1 MKKTAQLLML
11 IIALNAFSCGDSSKK
26 ETAGTAAVNVTVA
39 PITSSKD
46 GSFLAASGTVETD
59 QHADISTRM
68 MGYVTNVHVK
78 VGDHVS
84 KGQLLVSINNTDIA
98 AKEAQVKAGIIQAKA
113 GLKNAEKDYNRFKTL
128 FSQNSASQKELDDMT
143 TRYEVAKAQLEAT
156 QQMQNEV
163 NAHLSYSNIRAP
175 FGGTITG
182 KYINNGDMANPG
194 MPLVSL
200 EAPGQ
205 FLATVMIPETEIS
218 NIKKG
223 TAVQVTVKSSGDQ
236 LSGIVSEVSN
246 SARLTGGQYIVKI
259 NLNKTDAKLYSGMFV
274 ITHFPVTVAENTMV
288 IVPKSVLVTRGEL
301 IGIYTVSQANTAIL
315 RWVRLGKTFGND
327 VEILSGLNQGETYI
341 ATADSKLYNGT
352 KINIKK

>member
-1 MKKTAQLLML
+1 MKKIAQILVIVITLVT
-11 IIALNAFSCGDSSKK
+11 FSCKDNTSKTVH
-26 ETAGTAAVNVTVA
+26 ETAPINVTVTTTT
-39 PITSSKD
+39 PSKE
-46 GSFLAASGTVETD
+46 GSFLAASGSIATD

-78 VGDHVS
+78 VGDNVS
-84 KGQLLVSINNTDIA
+84 KGQLLVSINNTDIV
-98 AKEAQVKAGIIQAKA
+98 AKEGQVKAGIIQAKA

-128 FSQNSASQKELDDMT
+128 FSLNSASQKELDDMT
-143 TRYEVAKAQLEAT
+143 TRYEVAKAQLEAA

-175 FGGTITG
+175 FSGTITG

-200 EAPGQ
+200 EAPGK
-205 FLATVMIPETEIS
+205 FVATAMIPETEIS
-218 NIKKG
+218 NIQKG
-223 TAVQVTVKSSGDQ
+223 TAVQVLVKSTGTQ
-236 LSGIVSEVSN
+236 LTGKVSEISN

-259 NLNKTDAKLYSGMFV
+259 NLDKTDTQLYSGMFV
-274 ITHFPVTVAENTMV
+274 TTHFPVKIAHNTVV
-288 IVPKSVLVTRGEL
+288 SVPKSVLVTRGEL

-341 ATADSKLYNGT
+341 TSAESNLYNGV
-352 KINIKK
+352 KIAIKQ

>member
-1 MKKTAQLLML
+1 MKKIMQFLFP
-11 IIALNAFSCGDSSKK
+11 IIALSMFSCGDGNKK
-26 ETAGTAAVNVTVA
+26 ELTETTPVNVTINKTTPSTEA
-39 PITSSKD
+39 
-46 GSFLAASGTVETD
+46 SFLAASGTITTD

-78 VGDHVS
+78 VGDNVR
-84 KGQLLVSINNTDIA
+84 KGQLLVSINDSDIL

-143 TRYEVAKAQLEAT
+143 TRYEVAKAQLEAAH
-156 QQMQNEV
+156 QMQNEV

-175 FGGTITG
+175 FSGTITG
-182 KYINNGDMANPG
+182 KYVNNGDMANPG

-200 EAPGQ
+200 EAPGK
-205 FLATVMIPETEIS
+205 FIATAMVPETEIS

-223 TAVQVTVKSSGDQ
+223 STVKVFVKSTEEQ
-236 LSGIVSEVSN
+236 LTGKVTEVSN

-259 NLNKTDAKLYSGMFV
+259 DLDKTASKLYSGMFV
-274 ITHFPVTVAENTMV
+274 TTHFPIEATENTV
-288 IVPKSVLVTRGEL
+288 VSVPKSVLVKRGEL
-301 IGIYTVSQANTAIL
+301 VGIYTLSESNTAIL
-315 RWVRLGKTFGND
+315 RWVRLGKSMGDD

-341 ATADSKLYNGT
+341 VSAESNLYNGV
-352 KINIKK
+352 KIAIKQ